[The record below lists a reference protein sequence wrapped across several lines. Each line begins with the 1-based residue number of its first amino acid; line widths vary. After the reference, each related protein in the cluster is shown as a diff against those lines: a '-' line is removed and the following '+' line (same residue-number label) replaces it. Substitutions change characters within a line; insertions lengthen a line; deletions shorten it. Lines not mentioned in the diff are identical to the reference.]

1 MREQISLFTSRLISS
16 SPPAPIKINSKNPL
30 IMKTNRVFQHAAL
43 LLIFPLLTFC
53 TRTETITET
62 ITETVTD
69 TIIQTVTDTLRLDPL
84 LVAEGKEI
92 FRHDTF
98 GDEAFWSGILHIDRA
113 ILGEANGGFGDGVS
127 PATALAVGLKVD
139 AEALP
144 SELVSAIQAGAVDLN
159 DVAATLTLLQL
170 NSVVGIK
177 GNFDENGDLAS
188 VGITCALCH
197 STVDNSFSEGI
208 GKRLD
213 GYPNRDLNVGV
224 IVSLTNNAQFLA
236 DLLHVDEPTVRTV
249 LNGWGPGKFNAG
261 LFVDGIAL
269 KPDGS
274 IAANLI
280 PAAYGLQGVHLA
292 TYTGWGDM
300 VYWNAFVANLEMH
313 GQGNFTDSRLN
324 DPIQFPIAAENNF
337 GNVVNDPDLI
347 TPKLPALQAY
357 QLSLEA
363 PKAPEGSFDPVA
375 ATRGL
380 TLFNGSAQCATCH
393 VAPIFTDAGYNL
405 HTPEEIGIDDFEANR
420 SPTGQ
425 YRTTPLRG
433 LFARSQGGYYHDGRF
448 ATLNDVIEHYD
459 AHLDLQLTAEDKG
472 DLVEY
477 LKSL

>member
-1 MREQISLFTSRLISS
+1 
-16 SPPAPIKINSKNPL
+16 
-30 IMKTNRVFQHAAL
+30 MKTNRAFLCIAL
-43 LLIFPLLTFC
+43 LLILPLLTFC

-69 TIIQTVTDTLRLDPL
+69 TIIQTETDTLLLDPI
-84 LVAEGKEI
+84 LVSEGREI
-92 FRHDTF
+92 FRYDTF
-98 GDEAFWSGILHIDRA
+98 GDEAFWSGILHIDKA
-113 ILGEANGGFGDGVS
+113 IMGQANGGFGDGVS

-144 SELVSAIQAGAVDLN
+144 ADLVTAIQAGAVDLN
-159 DVAATLTLLQL
+159 DAAATLTLLKL
-170 NSVVGIK
+170 NSVVGVK

-213 GYPNRDLNVGV
+213 GHPNRDLNVGA
-224 IVSLTNNAQFLA
+224 IVALTDNAQFLA

-363 PKAPEGSFDPVA
+363 PKAPAGSFDPVA
-375 ATRGL
+375 ASRGM
-380 TLFNGSAQCATCH
+380 TLFNGVAQCATCH
-393 VAPIFTDAGYNL
+393 IAPMFTDAGYNL

-425 YRTTPLRG
+425 YRTSPLRG
-433 LFARSQGGYYHDGRF
+433 LFARSKGGYYHDGRF
-448 ATLNDVIEHYD
+448 ATLNDVIEHYNTQF
-459 AHLDLQLTAEDKG
+459 DLQLSEEDKG

-477 LKSL
+477 LKSI